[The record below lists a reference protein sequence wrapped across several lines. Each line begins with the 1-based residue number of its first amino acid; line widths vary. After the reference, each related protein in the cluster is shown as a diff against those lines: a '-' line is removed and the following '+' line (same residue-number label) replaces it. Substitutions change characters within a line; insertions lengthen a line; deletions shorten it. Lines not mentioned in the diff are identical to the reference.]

1 MEIPTQTSDLQQ
13 QINSWKSE
21 VDTVRQELPEM
32 RRRLEQMAHQQTNPE
47 MLIHVERFQNQFIC
61 QKEVADE
68 LFHDLKQSAKKLMN
82 NGVLAIVHDD
92 RPVDDV
98 ETLHDRM
105 ETFKK
110 LYGELKNEF
119 EQFVK

>member
-13 QINSWKSE
+13 QINSWKNN
-21 VDTVRQELPEM
+21 VDHVRQEMREM
-32 RRRLEQMAHQQTNPE
+32 RGRLEQMAHRKTDAE
-47 MLIHVERFQNQFIC
+47 MLVHVEHFQNQFIC
-61 QKEVADE
+61 QMEVADE

-98 ETLHDRM
+98 TTLQDRM
-105 ETFKK
+105 ETFQK
-110 LYGELKNEF
+110 LYGELRNEF